1 MSNVLRFQV
10 VEEAF
15 KKKAVEVPTP
25 SERPSEYFGKYVF
38 TREKM
43 YKYLSVDVYNKL
55 VDVIDN
61 GARLDRSIADA
72 VAKGMKQWAQEMG
85 ATHYTHWFQPLT
97 EGTAEKHDAFV
108 EHDGKGGMVENFSG
122 KLLVQQEPD
131 ASSFPNGGIRNTFE
145 ARGYSA
151 WDPTSPVFIIDDT
164 LCIPTIFIS
173 YTGEALD
180 YKAPLLRSLHAV
192 SKAAKEVCQLFYDD
206 VRKVQVNLG
215 WEQEYFLVDE
225 GLYSARPD
233 LVLTGRTLMGH
244 ESAKNQQMDDHYF
257 GTIPDRVQAFMKDL
271 EIHALELAIPCKTR
285 HNEVAPNQFE
295 LAPIFEEC
303 NLAVDHN
310 MLLMSLM
317 KRVARNHGF
326 RVLLHEKPFDGING
340 SGKHNNWSLTA
351 ERTSRGHSREE
362 NSVLLHAPGKTPE
375 ENLRFV
381 TFIVE
386 TLMAVYRHNGLLKAS
401 IMSATNAH
409 RLGGN
414 EAPPSIISSFL
425 GKQLTELLDHLENLE
440 LKTESSEDLELRTES
455 LEFPT
460 GLQTGSR
467 LSADSSADS
476 SAVANSKLYTL
487 NSTLTPNSQL
497 STLNSK
503 LIEEI
508 DIPQIPDL
516 IIDNTD
522 RNRTSPFAFT
532 GNRFEFRAPGSSA
545 NCASAMIALNS
556 AMAEALESFNK
567 RVTTRIEKGDNKLS
581 AILDVLREDIKTC
594 KPIRFDGNGYSEE
607 WVAEAARRGLDVE
620 KSCPK
625 IIEHYLDESSI
636 RMFESTKVMNRKEL
650 EARNEVKWETYVK
663 TVQIEAR
670 VMGDLSMN
678 HIIPV
683 ATHYQSQLI
692 KNVQGMK
699 DVFPLEEAQRL
710 SARNMKL
717 IQEIAER
724 TERIEQYVDELTEAR
739 RIANRIEDIHQR
751 AIAYHD
757 TVCPKMEAIRHE
769 IDLLE
774 MIVEDGLWSLPKY
787 RELLFIR

>member
-1 MSNVLRFQV
+1 MSNLLRFKV

-15 KKKAVEVPTP
+15 KKKALEVPTP

-38 TREKM
+38 NREKM
-43 YKYLSVDVYNKL
+43 YKYLPADVYSKMI
-55 VDVIDN
+55 DVMDN

-164 LCIPTIFIS
+164 LCIPTIFIA

-180 YKAPLLRSLHAV
+180 YKAPLLRSIRAV
-192 SKAAKEVCQLFYDD
+192 TKAAQDVCGLFYND
-206 VRKVQVNLG
+206 VKKVQVNLG

-233 LVLTGRTLMGH
+233 LLMTGRTLMGH

-271 EIHALELAIPCKTR
+271 EIQALELAIPCKTR

-351 ERTSRGHSREE
+351 QRGSD
-362 NSVLLHAPGKTPE
+362 STLLHAPGKTPE

-401 IMSATNAH
+401 IVSATNAH

-414 EAPPSIISSFL
+414 EAPPAIISSFL
-425 GKQLTELLDHLENLE
+425 GKQLTELLDHIELSDKDDLFNL
-440 LKTESSEDLELRTES
+440 K
-455 LEFPT
+455 
-460 GLQTGSR
+460 GKQGM
-467 LSADSSADS
+467 
-476 SAVANSKLYTL
+476 
-487 NSTLTPNSQL
+487 
-497 STLNSK
+497 
-503 LIEEI
+503 EI

-545 NCASAMIALNS
+545 NCASAMISLNS
-556 AMAEALESFNK
+556 AMAEALQEFK
-567 RVTTRIEKGDNKLS
+567 ARVDKKISEFSEISENSEDSANSAKIS

-594 KPIRFDGNGYSEE
+594 KPIRFDGNGYSEA
-607 WVAEAARRGLDVE
+607 WVKEAAKRGLDVE

-625 IIEHYLDESSI
+625 IIEHYLDGSSI
-636 RMFESTKVMNRKEL
+636 RMFEATKVMNHKEL

-699 DVFPLEEAQRL
+699 DVFPTEEANRL
-710 SARNMKL
+710 SARNIKL

-724 TERIEQYVDELTEAR
+724 TEKIEQLVEELTDAR
-739 RIANRIEDIHQR
+739 RVANRIENIHDR
-751 AIAYHD
+751 AIQYHD
-757 TVCPKMEAIRHE
+757 TVCPKMDAIRYE
-769 IDLLE
+769 IDHLE

>member
-1 MSNVLRFQV
+1 MSNLLRFQV

-15 KKKAVEVPTP
+15 KKKALEVPTP

-38 TREKM
+38 NRQKM
-43 YKYLSVDVYNKL
+43 YKYLPAEVYQKL
-55 VDVIDN
+55 IDVIDN
-61 GARLDRSIADA
+61 GARLDRGIADE
-72 VAKGMKQWAQEMG
+72 VATGMKQWALEMG

-108 EHDGKGGMVENFSG
+108 EHDGKGGMIEKFSG

-180 YKAPLLRSLHAV
+180 YKAPLLRSIHAV
-192 SKAAKEVCQLFYDD
+192 TKAAKEVCDFFYDD

-233 LVLTGRTLMGH
+233 LLMTGRTLMGH

-271 EIHALELAIPCKTR
+271 EIQALELAIPCKTR

-351 ERTSRGHSREE
+351 DRTVAGEHGERGT
-362 NSVLLHAPGKTPE
+362 LLHAPGKTPE

-386 TLMAVYRHNGLLKAS
+386 TLMAVHRHNGLLKAS

-414 EAPPSIISSFL
+414 EAPPAIISSFL
-425 GKQLTELLDHLENLE
+425 GKQLTELLNHIE
-440 LKTESSEDLELRTES
+440 LSDKDELFV
-455 LEFPT
+455 LK
-460 GLQTGSR
+460 GKQGM
-467 LSADSSADS
+467 
-476 SAVANSKLYTL
+476 
-487 NSTLTPNSQL
+487 
-497 STLNSK
+497 
-503 LIEEI
+503 EI

-556 AMAEALESFNK
+556 AMAEALQNFK
-567 RVTTRIEKGDNKLS
+567 QRVDERVGKGETKLS
-581 AILDVLREDIKTC
+581 AIIDVLREDIKTC
-594 KPIRFDGNGYSEE
+594 KPIRFDGNGYSDE
-607 WVAEAARRGLDVE
+607 WVKEAARRGLDVE

-625 IIEHYLDESSI
+625 IFEHYLDESSI
-636 RMFESTKVMNRKEL
+636 EMFEATKVMNRKEL

-678 HIIPV
+678 HVIPV
-683 ATHYQSQLI
+683 STHYQSQLI
-692 KNVQGMK
+692 KNVQGIK
-699 DVFPLEEAQRL
+699 AVFSEEEASRL
-710 SARNMKL
+710 SAHNLKL
-717 IQEIAER
+717 IREIAER
-724 TERIEQYVDELTEAR
+724 TERIEQLVEDLTEAR
-739 RIANRIEDIHQR
+739 RVANRIYNIHER

-757 TVCPKMEAIRHE
+757 TVCPKMEAIRYE
-769 IDLLE
+769 IDHLE